1 MVVRISPGS
10 RMSQVVMHRDFIYVS
25 GQVAD
30 LPNKGITDQTQSV
43 LSKIDRLLTEV
54 GATKSDL
61 VNVTVLLP
69 QITDFD
75 DMNAVY
81 DAWIDPANPPARAC
95 YEARLADPEL
105 RIEITAVAA
114 APGA

>member
-1 MVVRISPGS
+1 MVKRINPGS
-10 RMSQVVMHRDFIYVS
+10 RMSQVVMHSGFIYVS

-30 LPNKGITDQTQSV
+30 LPNPGIDDQTKSV
-43 LSKIDRLLTEV
+43 LSKIDRLLAEA

-69 QITDFD
+69 HITDFD
-75 DMNAVY
+75 KMNAVY
-81 DAWIDPANPPARAC
+81 DAWIDPANPPSRAC

-114 APGA
+114 VPGT